1 MKDWEK
7 ELYIYRLN
15 PAPPRKKD
23 LQEYI
28 ALYYAEKD
36 DQYLAWFLHYY
47 ETVINTKVMG
57 YVQRFAMHGHFPDLK
72 QAYVMGMMK
81 ALKKYDISRGV
92 PFIVYKELYAEN
104 EVHEYVRTMRTGFT
118 MQSKDEY
125 ERLRKTM
132 RKFNELGG
140 QLNEQTVVQV
150 AEYIKCSLEKTKDI
164 IQSGLQNMQFVE
176 YYRQYAD
183 EDGEE
188 GWEEVAQDETSE
200 TEKLY
205 LRIEQA
211 DKVMSTFESLNYRE
225 RAIVADHLGFCM
237 DCYATEYLDD
247 FDLDANGK
255 PRRKKKNPVSFI
267 ELAVDHGLASPDTA
281 DKIYRRALE
290 KMRKQLQQ
298 KTNSA

>member
-7 ELYIYRLN
+7 ELYIYRLD

-28 ALYYAEKD
+28 ALYCAEKD
-36 DQYLAWFLHYY
+36 DKHLAWFLHYF
-47 ETVINTKVMG
+47 EKVINTKVMG
-57 YVQRFAMHGHFPDLK
+57 YVQRFAMYGHFLDLK
-72 QAYVMGMMK
+72 QAYGMGMMK

-104 EVHEYVRTMRTGFT
+104 EVHEYIRTMRTGFT

-132 RKFNELGG
+132 RKFNQLGG
-140 QLNEQTVVQV
+140 QLNEQTVAQV
-150 AEYIKCSLEKTKDI
+150 AEHIKCPPEKTKEI
-164 IQSGLQNMQFVE
+164 IQSALQNMQFVE

-183 EDGEE
+183 EDSEE
-188 GWEEVAQDETSE
+188 GREEIAWDETSA
-200 TEKLY
+200 TEQLY
-205 LRIEQA
+205 FRIEQA
-211 DKVMSTFESLNYRE
+211 KKVMSTFETLNYRE

-237 DCYATEYLDD
+237 DCYGAEYLDE
-247 FDLDANGK
+247 FDLDEHGK
-255 PRRKKKNPVSFI
+255 PKRKKKKPAPFI

-290 KMRKQLQQ
+290 KMRKQLQKQ
-298 KTNSA
+298 D